1 MMKQIFLIEDDPIMQ
16 ECLTRTINKSTYEI
30 QIHSFSNVVDAIA
43 ALNQTLPDL
52 IFLDI
57 LLNGPDGF
65 SFLNELISYPDTND
79 IPIILVTSLKLLPAQ
94 LAPYHIVSVL
104 QKETMLPQDIIRLTN
119 EVLQDA

>member
-1 MMKQIFLIEDDPIMQ
+1 MMKQVFLIEDDPIMQ

-104 QKETMLPQDIIRLTN
+104 QKEIMLPQDIIRLTN

>member
-1 MMKQIFLIEDDPIMQ
+1 MMKQVFLIEDDPIMQ

-104 QKETMLPQDIIRLTN
+104 QKEIMLPQDIISLTN

>member
-1 MMKQIFLIEDDPIMQ
+1 MKQVFLIEDDPIMQ

-65 SFLNELISYPDTND
+65 SFLNELISYPDTNN

-104 QKETMLPQDIIRLTN
+104 QKEIMLPQDIIRLTN